1 MCWWAS
7 WIPLALLFFTIFK
20 SLYFV
25 AKFCH
30 KPLSTPVTT
39 PILTL
44 SSPFLIFEMESVF
57 SSYKGGTHEER
68 LASS

>member
-7 WIPLALLFFTIFK
+7 WIPLALLFTIFK

-30 KPLSTPVTT
+30 KAFSTPSSLSPLPSSVLKWKASL
-39 PILTL
+39 ILTR
-44 SSPFLIFEMESVF
+44 EDAE
-57 SSYKGGTHEER
+57 
-68 LASS
+68 